1 MKNKNLLRGI
11 RELQEIEELPNQNTV
26 GDRRPQ
32 KLVQYYG
39 PFPWEHRLSQ
49 NWPSQQPANVKK
61 FRHAY

>member
-32 KLVQYYG
+32 KLVQY
-39 PFPWEHRLSQ
+39 
-49 NWPSQQPANVKK
+49 
-61 FRHAY
+61 